1 MGNKKLI
8 KGLIIT
14 LVILL
19 IIGGALAYV
28 YFGTDLL
35 KTDAELFAKYGGRTT
50 SALGQFLES
59 GNTKTYYQKKQ
70 NQNYENDTKL
80 NVNLNIGNDNSQY
93 ETILA
98 LKGAVDHD
106 NKKAEQN
113 IDLNYSNS
121 QKFSFNLIKNDE
133 TYAFGSKE
141 VVDKYVAIENSNLKD
156 FAKKVG
162 ITDLDKI
169 PNKIDIENYK
179 NTLTP
184 EQLKELRKKYLE
196 VVKAKL
202 SDEDFRKEKGEN
214 NKYILSLSG
223 DKVKTILM
231 TVLEEMRSEQVMLNM
246 LETSDN
252 IREYQDDIDSS
263 INELEDTDFSE
274 FTMQIS
280 VGEDNTATVEIKEGD
295 QKILV
300 NLAITNSDEIAIK
313 AEVTMPSNDITIVG
327 SDNQSG
333 LQTETINV
341 KLTKQITDN
350 ECQYI
355 ANVNVGDST
364 IIATLDIN
372 NMLSSNVNESYK
384 IELLEN
390 SETQLAIELKNSIT
404 FKTVNVTELNDS
416 NAVVFNKLKTEEIQ
430 SLVPAIIEEIQK
442 VNQNKMEKILEDVQN
457 GVDGGIMSVILSY
470 INMMQSSLD
479 SYDNLEDYE
488 NFNYMDDSDGNYNFE
503 LTYNEIGA

>member
-1 MGNKKLI
+1 M
-8 KGLIIT
+8 
-14 LVILL
+14 
-19 IIGGALAYV
+19 
-28 YFGTDLL
+28 
-35 KTDAELFAKYGGRTT
+35 
-50 SALGQFLES
+50 
-59 GNTKTYYQKKQ
+59 
-70 NQNYENDTKL
+70 
-80 NVNLNIGNDNSQY
+80 
-93 ETILA
+93 
-98 LKGAVDHD
+98 
-106 NKKAEQN
+106 
-113 IDLNYSNS
+113 
-121 QKFSFNLIKNDE
+121 
-133 TYAFGSKE
+133 
-141 VVDKYVAIENSNLKD
+141 
-156 FAKKVG
+156 
-162 ITDLDKI
+162 
-169 PNKIDIENYK
+169 
-179 NTLTP
+179 
-184 EQLKELRKKYLE
+184 
-196 VVKAKL
+196 
-202 SDEDFRKEKGEN
+202 
-214 NKYILSLSG
+214 
-223 DKVKTILM
+223 
-231 TVLEEMRSEQVMLNM
+231 
-246 LETSDN
+246 
-252 IREYQDDIDSS
+252 
-263 INELEDTDFSE
+263 
-274 FTMQIS
+274 
-280 VGEDNTATVEIKEGD
+280 
-295 QKILV
+295 V

>member
-1 MGNKKLI
+1 
-8 KGLIIT
+8 
-14 LVILL
+14 
-19 IIGGALAYV
+19 
-28 YFGTDLL
+28 
-35 KTDAELFAKYGGRTT
+35 
-50 SALGQFLES
+50 
-59 GNTKTYYQKKQ
+59 
-70 NQNYENDTKL
+70 
-80 NVNLNIGNDNSQY
+80 
-93 ETILA
+93 
-98 LKGAVDHD
+98 
-106 NKKAEQN
+106 
-113 IDLNYSNS
+113 
-121 QKFSFNLIKNDE
+121 
-133 TYAFGSKE
+133 
-141 VVDKYVAIENSNLKD
+141 
-156 FAKKVG
+156 
-162 ITDLDKI
+162 
-169 PNKIDIENYK
+169 
-179 NTLTP
+179 
-184 EQLKELRKKYLE
+184 
-196 VVKAKL
+196 
-202 SDEDFRKEKGEN
+202 
-214 NKYILSLSG
+214 
-223 DKVKTILM
+223 M

-252 IREYQDDIDSS
+252 IREYQDNIDSS

-457 GVDGGIMSVILSY
+457 GIDGGIMSVILSY

-479 SYDNLEDYE
+479 GYDNLEDYE